1 MSFRNRKH
9 DDQRREG
16 ARRRVTP
23 DAWIEATCRDELA
36 VIVEWRT
43 AESSAV

>member
-1 MSFRNRKH
+1 MGFRNRKH
-9 DDQRREG
+9 DEQRRQRT
-16 ARRRVTP
+16 RRATP

-43 AESSAV
+43 AESSTR